1 MKYNIK
7 NQEKIYE
14 YAIKEMVGHSIKDI
28 TESVYTVRDLEW
40 LRNDLKKLTYC
51 ATSNRLCENL

>member
-1 MKYNIK
+1 MNYNIK

-40 LRNDLKKLTYC
+40 LRNDLKKL
-51 ATSNRLCENL
+51 E